1 MTASTTTISSAAP
14 ATAFGRS
21 LIGARPLVRKEFAE
35 WRHSRRIWVIGI
47 VSSLFMGLAVANSA
61 INAWVIANLPANA
74 DVSRELSMDPLQNLQ
89 LTAGSQIYILA
100 AIFAAMSL
108 LVTERDRGTL
118 AWVASKPV
126 ARPAIW
132 FSKWVAGSTVVAI
145 SAVIVPVL
153 VSLAAVVVL
162 YGVPP
167 ALPVVGL
174 TVGMIAVVALFTAV
188 SLAASTVVGNQAAV
202 AAIGFAAFF
211 LPTVLVG
218 IIPFDIAPFLP
229 TSILSWAAGFAS
241 GAPVGFVTPI
251 AFAVTLVALAV
262 VGGRRLD
269 AMEL

>member
-1 MTASTTTISSAAP
+1 
-14 ATAFGRS
+14 
-21 LIGARPLVRKEFAE
+21 
-35 WRHSRRIWVIGI
+35 
-47 VSSLFMGLAVANSA
+47 
-61 INAWVIANLPANA
+61 
-74 DVSRELSMDPLQNLQ
+74 MDPLQNLQ

-108 LVTERDRGTL
+108 LVAERDRGTL
-118 AWVASKPV
+118 AWVASKPI

-132 FSKWVAGSTVVAI
+132 FSKWVASSTVVAI
-145 SAVIVPVL
+145 SSVIVPLLISV
-153 VSLAAVVVL
+153 AVVIGL
-162 YGVPP
+162 YGTPP
-167 ALPVVGL
+167 VLPVVGL
-174 TVGMIAVVALFTAV
+174 AVGMIAMVTLFIAV

-218 IIPFDIAPFLP
+218 IVPFDIAPFLP
-229 TSILSWAAGFAS
+229 TSILAWAAGFAS

-251 AFAVTLVALAV
+251 AFAITLVVLAV